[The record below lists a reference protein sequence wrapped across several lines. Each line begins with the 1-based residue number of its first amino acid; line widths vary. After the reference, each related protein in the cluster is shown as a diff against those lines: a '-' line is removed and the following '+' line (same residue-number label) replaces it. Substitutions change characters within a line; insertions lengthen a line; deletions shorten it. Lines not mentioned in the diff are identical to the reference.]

1 MDYRADLHCHTTC
14 SDGTMTPK
22 EVLHHAK
29 EKGLSALSF
38 TDHDTLDAYTDEI
51 WDLAKELGI
60 DLFVGVEFSTRY
72 HKVSV
77 HILGYGV
84 QKTEKLLAFCE
95 EHKHRRNRRN
105 LEILKKLSSLS
116 LVVTEE
122 ELEAKRTGEIV
133 GRPHIAQ
140 IMVEKGYVRSI
151 QDAFDRYIGDRKSCF
166 VEGEPF
172 AVQETIDTI
181 HDAGGKAFIAHPH
194 LIQKAGVLRFLLGMN
209 FDGIE
214 CYYSL
219 LYHEME
225 KKWLKI
231 AREKNWLIS
240 GGSDFH
246 GAVKPQVTLGCSWVD
261 RETVESIF
269 GKTHDNL

>member
-14 SDGTMTPK
+14 SDGTMTPS
-22 EVLHHAK
+22 EVLHLAK
-29 EKGLSALSF
+29 EKGLSGLSI
-38 TDHDTLDAYTDEI
+38 TDHDTLDAYSEETYA
-51 WDLAKELGI
+51 LAKELGI
-60 DLFVGVEFSTRY
+60 DLFIGVEFSTRY
-72 HKVSV
+72 HKFSV

-84 QKTEKLLAFCE
+84 EKTDKLLSFCKEHKRRRDHRNKQILEKL
-95 EHKHRRNRRN
+95 RN
-105 LEILKKLSSLS
+105 LS

-122 ELEAKRTGEIV
+122 ELAAKKTGEIV

-151 QDAFDRYIGDRKSCF
+151 QDAFDRYIGDRKCCF

-172 AVQETIDTI
+172 GVQETIDAI
-181 HDAGGKAFIAHPH
+181 HAANGKAFIAHPH
-194 LIQKAGVLRFLLGMN
+194 LIQKSGILRILLGMN

-225 KKWLKI
+225 KKWLKV
-231 AREKNWLIS
+231 AKEKNWLIS

-261 RETVESIF
+261 RETVEKIF
-269 GKTHDNL
+269 GK